1 MNDHRRI
8 RELQGLG
15 AKSEEIIRL
24 VGITTVDQFMSSDPF
39 EIYRE
44 LKVLG
49 SGISLNLLYAM
60 IGAQEEINW
69 QKVVAE
75 RKTEILMRL
84 DDMGIAP

>member
-1 MNDHRRI
+1 MNDHRKI
-8 RELQGLG
+8 RELHGLG

-24 VGITTVDQFMSSDPF
+24 VGITTVDQFMSADPF
-39 EIYRE
+39 EIYQE

-49 SGISLNLLYAM
+49 SVISLNLLYAM